1 VPLSRPSSEPLPD
14 PAAFSARRR
23 AQRDADGALVVDLGG
38 DLDLSAVAMLVRVVE
53 DALDEG
59 DVVLDLDVVDFVALA
74 GLDALAALAVTARHR
89 ERRLRAVHCSRAV
102 TRTAALASQIGLD
115 IDLDGLATHS

>member
-1 VPLSRPSSEPLPD
+1 M
-14 PAAFSARRR
+14 FSARRR
-23 AQRDADGALVVDLGG
+23 ARRDPDGALVVDLCG
-38 DLDLSAVAMLVRVVE
+38 DLDLSAVTMLIRVVE

-59 DVVLDLDVVDFVALA
+59 DVVLDLDVVDFIALA

-102 TRTAALASQIGLD
+102 TRTAALAVQIGLE
-115 IDLDGLATHS
+115 IDLDGLVPHGGPRV